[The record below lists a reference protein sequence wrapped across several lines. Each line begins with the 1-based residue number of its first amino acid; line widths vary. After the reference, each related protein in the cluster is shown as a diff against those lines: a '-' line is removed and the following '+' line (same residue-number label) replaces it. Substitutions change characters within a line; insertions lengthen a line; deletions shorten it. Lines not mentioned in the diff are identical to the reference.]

1 MSRELVEDIKE
12 EIKETM
18 GYFDNNEHFQSV
30 FDQSGFD
37 DENLR
42 IFDCGFV
49 RGLEYV
55 LSKLQEHGE
64 TE

>member
-1 MSRELVEDIKE
+1 MNRELQEDIKE

-18 GYFDNNEHFQSV
+18 SYFDDNEHFQSV
-30 FDQSGFD
+30 FDQSGFN

-49 RGLEYV
+49 RGLKYV
-55 LSKLQEHGE
+55 LNKLQENNE
-64 TE
+64 E